1 MNFKN
6 MLMRGVAG
14 TLELIK
20 ALNNISVVLKLKNYI
35 WLTYIF
41 QILAK

>member
-1 MNFKN
+1 MNLKILF
-6 MLMRGVAG
+6 MRGVAG
-14 TLELIK
+14 TLELKK
-20 ALNNISVVLKLKNYI
+20 ALTNIKVGVKSNNYN